1 MIVVIQ
7 CASGKNPDAGHLR
20 RTNGQEV
27 MFVADPE
34 IAPADESYA
43 YARPDDVSDTG
54 ESWRAVLF
62 TYNADP
68 ENNPLR
74 LLPAWQ
80 LYNNKTYELLTAH
93 CGLERLF
100 ILSAGWGLVR
110 ADFLIPAYDITFSA
124 NAPMYKRRR
133 SRDCYDDSNMLPKSQ
148 EHIVFFGGKDYVNL
162 FCTLSSDAQRS
173 SDRLVQCERRSV
185 CTRLR
190 CAAFSYDHANQLA
203 LRMRQSVHQRQAAV
217 GGQAPLSAAG

>member
-7 CASGKNPDAGHLR
+7 CASGKKPDAGHLR
-20 RTNGQEV
+20 STNGQEV
-27 MFVADPE
+27 MFVAGPE

-68 ENNPLR
+68 ENNPLH

-80 LYNNKTYELLTAH
+80 LYNNKTYEMLAEH
-93 CGLERLF
+93 CGLDRLF

-133 SRDCYDDSNMLPKSQ
+133 SGDWYDDSNMLPKSQ

-162 FCTLSSDAQRS
+162 FCTLSSDAR
-173 SDRLVQCERRSV
+173 VRRTV
-185 CTRLR
+185 WYNAKDAPCAPGCVVRRFHTTTRTNWHYE
-190 CAAFSYDHANQLA
+190 CAKAFISGKLQ
-203 LRMRQSVHQRQAAV
+203 
-217 GGQAPLSAAG
+217 